1 MAAADW
7 LRGPAIGR
15 GATATVSLAADASSG
30 DLFAVKS
37 AELSRSVLLQRE
49 ESILSS
55 LNSPSVVSCLG
66 FDIAPGP
73 GGILFYNLFLEYA
86 GGGSLADEIKRCGG
100 SLDEKSARS
109 LSLEILNG
117 LAYLHA
123 SGIVHCDVK
132 PENVLIGSNSRA
144 IIGDL
149 GCARRISDG
158 EREIR
163 GSPMYMAP
171 EAARGQEQGTPADV
185 WAFGC
190 TVIEMVTGRPPW
202 PDVADP
208 AGAIRRIGFSSDAP
222 AIPAWFSDEAK
233 DFVANCLRIDPEERW
248 TAEQL
253 LRHPFVDTSSSV
265 SNCTNFRVSP
275 KSTLDLGL
283 WESMEKEEEREEEE
297 EEEFLQES
305 AVWRIHELASA
316 SSCPNWTWD
325 EDWKDARSFTG
336 ECTAEEDTVPAG
348 VALVEEFLIAAD
360 GESTNGCDQCVFA
373 IDDLGNKACKYS
385 HWQKGDY
392 IKLGMIVLD
401 RPVRYTYRPGRSD
414 QIQKPM
420 TGRLTALKSRKDSAK
435 SITAYQLPNQN
446 KVKTPSQKFRSP
458 EVVSGDQILKS
469 INQQRTFELLS
480 LPPEAGREP
489 TNFFRFHLKR
499 AENPGSSCERSSHDE
514 H

>member
-15 GATATVSLAADASSG
+15 GATATVSLAADATSG
-30 DLFAVKS
+30 NLFAVKS

-86 GGGSLADEIKRCGG
+86 AGGSLAGEIKRCGG

-109 LSLEILNG
+109 FSLEILNG

-132 PENVLIGSNSRA
+132 PENVLIGSECRA
-144 IIGDL
+144 IIADL
-149 GCARRISDG
+149 GCARRISER

-190 TVIEMVTGRPPW
+190 TVIEMVTGQPPW

-208 AGAIRRIGFSSDAP
+208 AGGIRRIGFSGDAP

-233 DFVANCLRIDPEERW
+233 DFVANCLRINPEERW

-253 LRHPFVDTSSSV
+253 LRHPFVDTSRSA
-265 SNCTNFRVSP
+265 SNCGSFRVSP
-275 KSTLDLGL
+275 KSTLDLSL
-283 WESMEKEEEREEEE
+283 WESMEKREEKEEE

-316 SSCPNWTWD
+316 SSSSNWTWD
-325 EDWKDARSFTG
+325 EDWNDARSFTG
-336 ECTAEEDTVPAG
+336 ESTADEDTVRDG
-348 VALVEEFLIAAD
+348 VAVLQEYLIAAD
-360 GESTNGCDQCVFA
+360 GESTNGCDECIFA
-373 IDDLGNKACKYS
+373 IDDLGNKACEYS

-392 IKLGMIVLD
+392 EMICYCCKIKMIELCNDKMKIFLGFLIGSLVEFKLA
-401 RPVRYTYRPGRSD
+401 VCFLSFHHLLFSLYSLC
-414 QIQKPM
+414 
-420 TGRLTALKSRKDSAK
+420 LTF
-435 SITAYQLPNQN
+435 IN
-446 KVKTPSQKFRSP
+446 
-458 EVVSGDQILKS
+458 SGGL
-469 INQQRTFELLS
+469 
-480 LPPEAGREP
+480 
-489 TNFFRFHLKR
+489 
-499 AENPGSSCERSSHDE
+499 
-514 H
+514 